1 MWVRGSLPPER
12 TPCTLTR
19 ARLDFPSP
27 GQEVQQTSMTSQ
39 ASRRLSDLSEEIAS
53 EKVHLARLRDRLE
66 AQRALL
72 EEHRLRML
80 IAETPLADRE
90 LQRAAEAFLRID
102 GEVRDLEA
110 AIEALHGEER
120 GLARRLAGA
129 GA

>member
-1 MWVRGSLPPER
+1 
-12 TPCTLTR
+12 
-19 ARLDFPSP
+19 
-27 GQEVQQTSMTSQ
+27 MTSQ

-90 LQRAAEAFLRID
+90 LQRAAEAFLRIE

-110 AIEALHGEER
+110 AIEALRGEER